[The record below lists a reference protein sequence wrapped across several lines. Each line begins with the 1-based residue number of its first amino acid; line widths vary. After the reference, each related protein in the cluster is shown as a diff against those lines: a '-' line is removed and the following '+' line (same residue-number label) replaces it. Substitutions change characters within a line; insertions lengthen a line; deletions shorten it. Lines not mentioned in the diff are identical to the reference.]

1 MHIYVCIHICVCMHT
16 YIYVYRCIS
25 IYSKHGDT
33 WPCDTRHRVFLDFF
47 SLILFLSPPFQ
58 FFLSTW
64 PCDTRHRVFLDF
76 FSLILFL
83 SPPFQFFLS
92 LTCVCIYTYVNIHIW
107 IHVCIHWFTYCKC
120 MWINVHVYK
129 FVASQSLHNTNF
141 LIKKNPAKQKTAQFL
156 PFFFWL
162 HKRAKPAPPPYRL
175 PLPTYPPIPHTP
187 PIRLRAFRLYQTLVW
202 TLNPQNP
209 SVKSIWILL
218 CFHNNTKKKLF
229 SYYTCFYVYC

>member
-1 MHIYVCIHICVCMHT
+1 MHIYVCIHIWVCMHT

-25 IYSKHGDT
+25 IYSKHGD
-33 WPCDTRHRVFLDFF
+33 
-47 SLILFLSPPFQ
+47 
-58 FFLSTW
+58 TW

-120 MWINVHVYK
+120 MWINVHVYR